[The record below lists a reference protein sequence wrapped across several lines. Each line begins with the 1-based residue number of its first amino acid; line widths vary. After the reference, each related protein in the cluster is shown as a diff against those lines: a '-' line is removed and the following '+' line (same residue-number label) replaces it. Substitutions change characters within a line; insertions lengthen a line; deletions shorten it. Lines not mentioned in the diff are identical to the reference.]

1 MHIIDAV
8 LDPFAD
14 LFRSHRYSPLERIY
28 SVFLFTAGLSL
39 KLKCLE
45 ELVTAIAARHNV
57 IRAEEKR

>member
-8 LDPFAD
+8 LDPIAD
-14 LFRSHRYSPLERIY
+14 LFRFHSYSPLERIY

-45 ELVTAIAARHNV
+45 ELVTAIAVIHNV